1 MGSGTAG
8 AQPSKAGP
16 GFQEQE
22 RRQQGD
28 RAQTL
33 PSTGAATGWQS
44 QKKVGGGMETR
55 NQREELE
62 GKEKQ
67 AWPFNG
73 QQPSGS

>member
-1 MGSGTAG
+1 MGSPTAG

-22 RRQQGD
+22 RRQEGD

-33 PSTGAATGWQS
+33 PSARAATGWQS
-44 QKKVGGGMETR
+44 QKKVGRGMGTR
-55 NQREELE
+55 SQREGLE

-73 QQPSGS
+73 Q